1 MPTRSRRSLRPLILV
16 SNDDGVHAPGIQA
29 LAEAMRPL
37 GDVITVAPASE
48 QSATSHAMTLA
59 RPLRLRRFESDRIA
73 VDGTPVDSVYIALHL
88 PGLLPR
94 RPDIVVS
101 GINHGLNLGTDVFYS
116 GTVAAAREGAL
127 RGVPAIA
134 FSLARHGDFPHAGAI
149 ARSLVS
155 AVLAERA
162 GKSGEPLLLNVN
174 IPAGRIR
181 GIRATRLGPRLY
193 DEIVEMRNDPRGQQ
207 YLWIGGPNVHHPPS
221 QGTDT
226 AAFDAGYVSVTPLGL
241 ELWRAD
247 QMNATERFVLG
258 LDLPRAAAGSSRTRA
273 GSGTK
278 RAPARARRRP

>member
-1 MPTRSRRSLRPLILV
+1 MPTRTRRPLILV

-37 GDVITVAPASE
+37 GDVVTVAPASE

-59 RPLRLRRFESDRIA
+59 RPLRLRRFAPDRIA

-88 PGLLPR
+88 KDLLPH

-134 FSLARHGDFPHAGAI
+134 FSLARHGDFAAAGAI
-149 ARSLVS
+149 ARSLVTS
-155 AVLAERA
+155 VLAARA
-162 GKSGEPLLLNVN
+162 AGENGPLLLNVN
-174 IPAGRIR
+174 VPAGRIR

-221 QGTDT
+221 EGTDT
-226 AAFDAGYVSVTPLGL
+226 AAFDAGYASVTPLGL
-241 ELWRAD
+241 ELWRRD
-247 QMNATERFVLG
+247 QMEEIARYVADIATA
-258 LDLPRAAAGSSRTRA
+258 RATRASSRTSA
-273 GSGTK
+273 ANGTK
-278 RAPARARRRP
+278 RAPATTRARRRT